1 MVVVHLASIGVQ
13 MIPGQ
18 SAQTPFAAHAQNL
31 QQAQQQQA
39 VRDIHSELGYSTDFQ
54 ERFNL
59 CQELGSG
66 SFGTVYSAVD
76 KESGETVAVKVLV
89 QSLCSVRN
97 ILTQNALPGMRKQS
111 MQL

>member
-1 MVVVHLASIGVQ
+1 MVFADLASIGVQ

-18 SAQTPFAAHAQNL
+18 TSHTPFAAPAQNL

-54 ERFNL
+54 ERFDL

-76 KESGETVAVKVLV
+76 KDSGETVAVKVH
-89 QSLCSVRN
+89 
-97 ILTQNALPGMRKQS
+97 S
-111 MQL
+111 MSNP